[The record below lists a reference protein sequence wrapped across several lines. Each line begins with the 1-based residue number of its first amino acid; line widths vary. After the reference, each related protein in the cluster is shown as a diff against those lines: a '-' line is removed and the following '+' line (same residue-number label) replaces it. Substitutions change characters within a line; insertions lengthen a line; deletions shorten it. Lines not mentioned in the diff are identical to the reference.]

1 MKYRA
6 EIDGLRAIAVIPVIL
21 FHAGLHTFSGGFVGV
36 DVFFVISSYLIT
48 TIILSEKDK
57 NCFSIVN
64 FYERRARRILPA
76 IFFVIALSL
85 PFAYFLLLPE
95 DLKDFSQSLMSIAL
109 FSSNILFWQE
119 TGYWGTENELKPML
133 HTWSLA
139 VEEQYYVVFPLLLAA
154 LGRFRQVLL
163 LPLLLALIALSF
175 VASIILTEK
184 APSANFFLLPT
195 RAWELGIGAII
206 AYVCLYHSSNINKTI
221 KPIIAQLFSI
231 VGLFLIALS
240 VFGFNESTP
249 FPGIYAL
256 VPTLGTALII
266 LCASPKNA
274 VGKLLSSR
282 VLVGIG
288 LISYSAYLWHQPLFA
303 FARHY
308 SLKGL
313 SINVYLALS
322 MLSLVLAYLTWKY
335 VEVPFRSRARVKRQ
349 KVFLFAVI
357 GTSLLLL
364 IGTAGHIT
372 FGFTTKP
379 NESTE
384 KFFEAKNR
392 LAPNTGLNEECEG
405 TFTLTSKCRT
415 GNKPIVVLWGDSY
428 AMHLAG
434 AIQFPSQD
442 IGMIQFTKSTCG
454 PFLGIAPFNA
464 KYSQTWAQSCITF
477 NKKVAEW
484 LKNNRTV
491 KHVVMASPFEKYLDE
506 GNSLLFENGNVV
518 RANKQKALEAFQ
530 STLAFIERLGI
541 KPIIVAPPPS
551 DGSNLGRCLVKASHR
566 NLPLSVCDYKVEEI
580 AKKKVQAYEFL
591 SELETQYKVIR
602 LDDYLCKE
610 NRCIT
615 SLNNK
620 WLYRDSGHL
629 SKEGSH
635 ALGKHLNFYQL
646 LID

>member
-36 DVFFVISSYLIT
+36 DVFFVISGYLIT
-48 TIILSEKDK
+48 TIILAEKDK

-76 IFFVIALSL
+76 VFFVIALSL

-163 LPLLLALIALSF
+163 LPMLLALIALSF

-184 APSANFFLLPT
+184 APTANFFLLPT
-195 RAWELGIGAII
+195 RAWELGIGAFV
-206 AYVCLYHSSNINKTI
+206 AYVCLYHSSYIGKTI
-221 KPIIAQLFSI
+221 KPMTAQFFSF
-231 VGLFLIALS
+231 VGLLLIALS

-256 VPTLGTALII
+256 VPTVGTALII
-266 LCASPKNA
+266 LCASSKNA

-282 VLVGIG
+282 ALVGIG

-308 SLKGL
+308 NLKGV
-313 SINVYLALS
+313 SSDVYIALS
-322 MLSLVLAYLTWKY
+322 VSSLALAYLTWKY
-335 VEVPFRSRARVKRQ
+335 VEAPFRNKSKFKR
-349 KVFLFAVI
+349 KKIFGLTAI
-357 GTSLLLL
+357 GTCL
-364 IGTAGHIT
+364 IFFVGFTGHIT
-372 FGFTTKP
+372 FGFTGKP
-379 NESTE
+379 FEPSA
-384 KFFEAKNR
+384 KFFEVSSRLSPNRGLYNYCKNSNEI
-392 LAPNTGLNEECEG
+392 PNSCYTTDQVEVL
-405 TFTLTSKCRT
+405 
-415 GNKPIVVLWGDSY
+415 LWGDSY
-428 AMHLAG
+428 AMHLAN
-434 AIQFPSQD
+434 ALTSSNPNIKLSQL
-442 IGMIQFTKSTCG
+442 TKSVCG
-454 PFLGIAPFNA
+454 PLIGVAPVDNKHPKKWAEGCLQFNEKVKA
-464 KYSQTWAQSCITF
+464 WVMQNKSIKYI
-477 NKKVAEW
+477 V
-484 LKNNRTV
+484 L
-491 KHVVMASPFEKYLDE
+491 ASPFEQFFDE
-506 GNSLLFENGNVV
+506 ENMLLTSDGQLVS
-518 RANKQKALEAFQ
+518 ANKQNALVAFQ

-551 DGSNLGRCLVKASHR
+551 DGSNLGRCLAKASHR
-566 NLPLSVCDYKVEEI
+566 NLPLSVCDYKVEKI

-602 LDDYLCKE
+602 LDDYLCKDKK
-610 NRCIT
+610 CIT
-615 SLNNK
+615 SLGNK

-629 SKEGSH
+629 SNEGSS

-646 LID
+646 LIE